1 MSDASEEPYLELEAR
16 PMRQR
21 VLAPSRCEEMLGRG
35 LLPSS
40 AILRELS
47 PPAVGSTL
55 ATHSRSAGKLTGRG
69 QLLQLF
75 GVAFGVAVLIGN
87 TIAVGILR
95 TPGEVAARLPS
106 TALFLGVWVVGGVYA
121 LLGAMSL
128 AEPGAMIARSGGQ
141 YGIVHRALGP
151 YPGFVVGWSDWLSSA
166 ASIALSAM
174 VFGEY
179 AEPLALDFPGGRVT
193 IACAVLL
200 LFGVLHGRGV
210 RVGDLAQQLLTAG
223 KALAL
228 AALIVAGFVIAVPA
242 AESVATTAALPVGAA
257 LFSAIVI
264 ALQSVIYTYDG
275 WSGPLYFG
283 EETVDAGRSIPR
295 AMTRGVLFVIVI
307 YVLLNVAFV
316 RVLGVERM
324 AGDPFVAAS
333 AGRALFGERGDL
345 IIRLLVLGSIL
356 GSLNALTMM
365 VPRVPLAMSR
375 DGLVP
380 RAFDLVNRGG
390 TPVVAHWATIGIA
403 LGFILS
409 GTFETVL
416 ALAAFFFVASYTL
429 SFSSVFVLRQRE
441 PSTPRPYRVP
451 GYPYTT
457 GLVLLG
463 SLAFLGGAL
472 VTDRSNSVRSLLL
485 LAASYPFYRWI
496 LRLRRPRA
504 GVSP

>member
-1 MSDASEEPYLELEAR
+1 M
-16 PMRQR
+16 
-21 VLAPSRCEEMLGRG
+21 
-35 LLPSS
+35 
-40 AILRELS
+40 
-47 PPAVGSTL
+47 
-55 ATHSRSAGKLTGRG
+55 
-69 QLLQLF
+69 
-75 GVAFGVAVLIGN
+75 LIGN

-95 TPGEVAARLPS
+95 TPGEVAERLPS
-106 TALFLGVWVVGGVYA
+106 AALFLGVWLVGGLYA

-151 YPGFVVGWSDWLSSA
+151 YPGFVVGWTDWLSSA

-179 AEPLALDFPGGRVT
+179 AEPLIGDVFNGRVV

-200 LFGVLHGRGV
+200 LFGALHGRGV
-210 RVGDLAQQLLTAG
+210 RVGDLAQQLLTAA

-228 AALIVAGFVIAVPA
+228 AALIVAGLVLAVPTPDHVVST
-242 AESVATTAALPVGAA
+242 EALPVGAA
-257 LFSAIVI
+257 LFAAIVI

-283 EETVDAGRSIPR
+283 EETVDPGRSIPR

-307 YVLLNVAFV
+307 YLLLNVAFL

-333 AGRALFGERGDL
+333 MGSALFGERGDL
-345 IIRLLVLGSIL
+345 VIRLLVLGSLL

-380 RAFDLVNRGG
+380 QAFDRVNRGG

-403 LGFILS
+403 LGFVLS

-429 SFSSVFVLRQRE
+429 SFSSVFVLRRRE

-457 GLVLLG
+457 GVVLLG
-463 SLAFLGGAL
+463 SVAFLGGAV
-472 VTDRSNSVRSLLL
+472 VTDRENSARSLLL
-485 LAASYPFYRWI
+485 LAASYPIYRLI
-496 LRLRRPRA
+496 LRYRRPRHED
-504 GVSP
+504 SPSRTQGP